1 VPTLQQFVAEIT
13 PENRYRTE
21 RKAPAFRR
29 GGGSKRN
36 SLAEL
41 RSRQRGSGVV
51 HQKGVPMEAPDL
63 MPLPP
68 VVSYTGMPGEKIL
81 IVDDER
87 LVRWSLRQK
96 CEEWG
101 YEVFEAAGGELGL
114 RLAQHESPD
123 LVLLDVRMPDLNG
136 IQVLERLRKNEDA
149 GAVIMITADPTL
161 DDVKSALKLGAY
173 DFVGKPLDFEELRVT
188 IQNAL
193 EATRLRGEVQSL
205 RGEVRRRTGY
215 HDVVGVSPKMTE
227 LMNFVQKVAASEA
240 TTILIQGE
248 SGTGKDLVAKAIHY
262 ESARQNGPFVAIN
275 CSAIPETLMEAE
287 LFGHEKGAFTD
298 AKQMKKGLFETA
310 NGGTLFLDEIGELSP
325 LLQAKLLRVLEDQ
338 VIRRVG
344 GVRDMQVDVR
354 VVAASNRDLEKAV
367 REGHFRQDLYYR
379 LAIIAIFI
387 PPLREHTEDILPL
400 VDFFINLY
408 NRKFKKSVRG
418 ISPETRRLL
427 LAHNWPGNVRE
438 LKNSIERAM
447 ILEEESVL
455 RPNYLPFA
463 VGAAARSGLTAFEHT
478 SAAPDS
484 SGKTLAN
491 GRVLPRLYIPEEGTS
506 LEEVERA
513 MVELALRQ
521 ANNNQTHA
529 ARLLDISRDALRYKL
544 KKFELVPAGDEEAT
558 NFIPSENTAG

>member
-1 VPTLQQFVAEIT
+1 
-13 PENRYRTE
+13 
-21 RKAPAFRR
+21 
-29 GGGSKRN
+29 
-36 SLAEL
+36 
-41 RSRQRGSGVV
+41 
-51 HQKGVPMEAPDL
+51 
-63 MPLPP
+63 MP
-68 VVSYTGMPGEKIL
+68 VEKIL
-81 IVDDER
+81 VVDDER

-101 YEVFEAAGGELGL
+101 YQVLEAAGGDPGL
-114 RLAQHESPD
+114 RLAQQESPD

-136 IQVLERLRKNEDA
+136 IRVLEQIKKSLDA
-149 GAVIMITADPTL
+149 PPVIMITADPQL
-161 DDVKSALKLGAY
+161 DDVKNALKLGAY

-193 EATRLRGEVQSL
+193 EANRLRTEVQSL
-205 RGEVRRRTGY
+205 RGEVRRHTGY
-215 HDVVGVSPKMTE
+215 HDFVAVSPKTTE
-227 LMNFVQKVAASEA
+227 LMSFVEKVAASEA
-240 TTILIQGE
+240 TTILVQGE
-248 SGTGKDLVAKAIHY
+248 SGTGKDLVAKTIHY

-298 AKQMKKGLFETA
+298 AKQMKKGLFEAA

-354 VVAASNRDLEKAV
+354 VIAASNRDLERAV

-387 PPLREHTEDILPL
+387 PPLRERSADILPL
-400 VDFFINLY
+400 VDFFIDWY

-418 ISPETRRLL
+418 ITPETRRLL
-427 LAHNWPGNVRE
+427 LAHTWPGNVRE

-447 ILEEESVL
+447 ILEDESVL
-455 RPNYLPFA
+455 RPVYLPFA
-463 VGAAARSGLTAFEHT
+463 VGEAARSGLTAFERS
-478 SAAPDS
+478 SAPSDS
-484 SGKTLAN
+484 GGKPLPN
-491 GRVLPRLYIPEEGTS
+491 GRALPRLYIPEEGTS

-513 MVELALRQ
+513 MVELAMRQ
-521 ANNNQTHA
+521 ANGNQTHA

-544 KKFELVPAGDEEAT
+544 KKFDLACAGDEESSDSV
-558 NFIPSENTAG
+558 PAGG

>member
-1 VPTLQQFVAEIT
+1 
-13 PENRYRTE
+13 
-21 RKAPAFRR
+21 
-29 GGGSKRN
+29 
-36 SLAEL
+36 
-41 RSRQRGSGVV
+41 
-51 HQKGVPMEAPDL
+51 M
-63 MPLPP
+63 
-68 VVSYTGMPGEKIL
+68 

-101 YEVFEAAGGELGL
+101 YHVVEAEAGEPALK
-114 RLAQHESPD
+114 LAQHESPD
-123 LVLLDVRMPDLNG
+123 LVLLDVRMPDIGGLEVLDRLKRNG
-136 IQVLERLRKNEDA
+136 DA
-149 GAVIMITADPTL
+149 RAVIMITADPQL
-161 DDVKSALKLGAY
+161 DDVKAALKLGAY
-173 DFVGKPLDFEELRVT
+173 DFVGKPLDFDELNVT
-188 IQNAL
+188 IKNAL
-193 EATRLRGEVQSL
+193 EATRLRTEVQSL

-215 HDVVGVSPKMTE
+215 HEVIGSSAKMTE
-227 LMNFVQKVAASEA
+227 LMAFVRKVAASEA

-248 SGTGKDLVAKAIHY
+248 SGTGKDLIAKAIHY
-262 ESARQNGPFVAIN
+262 ESSRQEKPFVAIN

-310 NGGTLFLDEIGELSP
+310 DGGTLFLDEIGELSP

-354 VVAASNRDLEKAV
+354 VIAASNRDLEKAV

-387 PPLREHTEDILPL
+387 PPLRDRKEDILPL
-400 VDFFINLY
+400 VDFFIERY
-408 NRKFKKSVRG
+408 GRKFKKAVRG
-418 ISPETRRLL
+418 VTGDTRRLL

-447 ILEEESVL
+447 ILEDDQIL
-455 RPNYLPFA
+455 HAIYLPFSVA
-463 VGAAARSGLTAFEHT
+463 ESGGLTAFERT
-478 SAAPDS
+478 AAPD
-484 SGKTLAN
+484 GGQQLDH
-491 GRVLPRLYIPEEGTS
+491 GRSLPRLYIPEGGTS

-513 MVELALRQ
+513 MVELAMKQ

-529 ARLLDISRDALRYKL
+529 AKLLDISRDALRYKL
-544 KKFELVPAGDEEAT
+544 KKFGLMHAEDEEEAT
-558 NFIPSENTAG
+558 ADKAEER

>member
-1 VPTLQQFVAEIT
+1 M
-13 PENRYRTE
+13 
-21 RKAPAFRR
+21 PA
-29 GGGSKRN
+29 
-36 SLAEL
+36 
-41 RSRQRGSGVV
+41 
-51 HQKGVPMEAPDL
+51 
-63 MPLPP
+63 
-68 VVSYTGMPGEKIL
+68 EKIL

-101 YEVFEAAGGELGL
+101 YQVVEAAAGEPGL
-114 RLAQHESPD
+114 RMAQQESPD

-136 IQVLERLRKNEDA
+136 LQVLEQLKKNGDA
-149 GAVIMITADPTL
+149 RAVIMITADPQL

-173 DFVGKPLDFEELRVT
+173 DFIGKPLDFEELHVT

-193 EATRLRGEVQSL
+193 EASRLRTEVQSL
-205 RGEVRRRTGY
+205 RGEVRRRGGY
-215 HDVVGVSPKMTE
+215 HELVAVSPKSTE
-227 LMNFVQKVAASEA
+227 LMSFVQKVAASEA
-240 TTILIQGE
+240 TTILVQGE
-248 SGTGKDLVAKAIHY
+248 SGTGKDLVAKTIHY
-262 ESARQNGPFVAIN
+262 ESSRQNGAFVAIN

-287 LFGHEKGAFTD
+287 LFGHERGAFTD
-298 AKQMKKGLFETA
+298 AKAMKKGLFETA

-354 VVAASNRDLEKAV
+354 VIAASNRDLEKAV
-367 REGHFRQDLYYR
+367 REGQFRQDLYYR

-387 PPLREHTEDILPL
+387 PPLRERTEDILPL
-400 VDFFINLY
+400 VDFFIDWY

-418 ISPETRRLL
+418 ITPETRRLL

-447 ILEEESVL
+447 ILEEETIL
-455 RPNYLPFA
+455 RPMYMPFA
-463 VGAAARSGLTAFEHT
+463 VGEAARSGLTAFEH
-478 SAAPDS
+478 S
-484 SGKTLAN
+484 SIPADAGGKQLPN

-506 LEEVERA
+506 LEEVEHA
-513 MVELALRQ
+513 LVELAMRQ
-521 ANNNQTHA
+521 ANGNQTHA

-544 KKFELVPAGDEEAT
+544 KKFDLVPGDDEAADSV
-558 NFIPSENTAG
+558 PSENSSA